1 MRVWEFVMTVF
12 QGFKFGFEAKND
24 YVFGSVCHSDE
35 MHSSFETGDHLK
47 LLGLHWSLPR
57 RALKKM
63 REPFGETAIR

>member
-1 MRVWEFVMTVF
+1 M
-12 QGFKFGFEAKND
+12 KFGYEAKTD

-35 MHSSFETGDHLK
+35 MHSSFEIGDHLK

-63 REPFGETAIR
+63 RK